1 MASLAPQKLCGKPDP
16 EMGRTGCQP
25 WSRKASF
32 LPDSWGAYGSK
43 NVCPPPRLG
52 SAKPHDEQGAAG
64 RAPSGSPSPRS
75 KEGSPH
81 AQLCLGQH
89 TQVGPPASISDR
101 NSTCSGGSMCS
112 PSLYLPATGRSR
124 HVGRGGHR
132 TEQEGPHL
140 PQTLALPAQHPDHRL
155 HSQNHDV
162 PSSLDWYHC
171 PPTHSPAPI
180 TFSLSLSSSLCPS
193 PSLSP
198 LGWQRLLAHVLNS
211 PADKDHMTGT
221 VNQNHTFSLN
231 NMASSSNSI
240 QFK

>member
-1 MASLAPQKLCGKPDP
+1 M
-16 EMGRTGCQP
+16 
-25 WSRKASF
+25 
-32 LPDSWGAYGSK
+32 
-43 NVCPPPRLG
+43 
-52 SAKPHDEQGAAG
+52 
-64 RAPSGSPSPRS
+64 
-75 KEGSPH
+75 
-81 AQLCLGQH
+81 
-89 TQVGPPASISDR
+89 
-101 NSTCSGGSMCS
+101 
-112 PSLYLPATGRSR
+112 
-124 HVGRGGHR
+124 GRGGHR